1 MHASIKTRRAGPGL
15 SGEDWWTAFELE
27 WPRPAYR
34 ILAHPEGRWAAR
46 WQAVP
51 ERHVRLGQPPPPAP
65 WAWARHE
72 APVDDSVYGRLSA
85 WSSPPAGETVSVF
98 TLGWPAGGLFVPA
111 EPSTPL
117 RPYRPLPIAAKIL
130 VDAQDVA
137 PDDPAALLRFV
148 NRWGRLGV
156 GISGD
161 EAFEADGVVR
171 TGECLRE
178 LIGWVAT
185 LHALQH
191 KRPTTA
197 TWPALAALFRDKLG
211 GVQFGAQPA
220 RQGLVPLFP
229 LRRLLD
235 ALYLELWGLATG
247 AKRLRQCRRCAHF
260 FIRGREDQI
269 FCTGRCARLW
279 HVKRWKQRARQQRSR
294 RRHQREGS

>member
-1 MHASIKTRRAGPGL
+1 MHASIKTRRTGPGL
-15 SGEDWWTAFELE
+15 SGEDWWKAFELA
-27 WPRPAYR
+27 WPRPTYR
-34 ILAHPEGRWAAR
+34 IVAHPEGRWEALWRAL
-46 WQAVP
+46 P
-51 ERHVRLGQPPPPAP
+51 ERHVRMGQPTPTAP

-72 APVDDSVYGRLSA
+72 APVDDSVYGPLSA
-85 WSSPPAGETVSVF
+85 LSSSPAGETISVF

-117 RPYRPLPIAAKIL
+117 RPYRPLPIAGEIL
-130 VDAQDVA
+130 LDAQDVA
-137 PDDPAALLRFV
+137 PTDAEALLGFV

-156 GISGD
+156 GIPGH
-161 EAFEADGVVR
+161 EAFEADGIVR

-178 LIGWVAT
+178 LVGWFAT
-185 LHALQH
+185 LHALQR

-247 AKRLRQCRRCAHF
+247 AKRLRQCRRCLHF

-279 HVKRWKQRARQQRSR
+279 HVKRWKKKQRRQQQRQR
-294 RRHQREGS
+294 RILEAS

>member
-1 MHASIKTRRAGPGL
+1 MHASIKTRRVGPGL

-27 WPRPAYR
+27 WPRPVYR
-34 ILAHPEGRWAAR
+34 ILEHPEGRWEALWR
-46 WQAVP
+46 AVP
-51 ERHVRLGQPPPPAP
+51 ERHVRIGQPTPPAP

-72 APVDDSVYGRLSA
+72 ARVDDSVYGSLSA
-85 WSSPPAGETVSVF
+85 LSSPPAGETVSVF
-98 TLGWPAGGLFVPA
+98 TLGWPGGGLFVPA
-111 EPSTPL
+111 EPSTPP

-130 VDAQDVA
+130 LDAQDVA
-137 PDDPAALLRFV
+137 LDDPEALRGFV

-156 GISGD
+156 GIPGD
-161 EAFEADGVVR
+161 DAFAADGVVR

-178 LIGWVAT
+178 LVGWFAT
-185 LHALQH
+185 LHALQQ
-191 KRPTTA
+191 KQPTPA
-197 TWPALAALFRDKLG
+197 TWPAFADLFRDKLG

-247 AKRLRQCRRCAHF
+247 AKRLRHCPRCAHF

-279 HVKRWKQRARQQRSR
+279 HVKRWKQRSRQQRRSR
-294 RRHQREGS
+294 RHREGS

>member
-1 MHASIKTRRAGPGL
+1 MRASIKTRRAGPGL
-15 SGEDWWTAFELE
+15 SGEDWWKAFELE

-34 ILAHPEGRWAAR
+34 ILERPEGRWESR
-46 WQAVP
+46 WRDVP
-51 ERHVRLGQPPPPAP
+51 ERRVRMGQPTPPAP
-65 WAWARHE
+65 WGWARHE
-72 APVDDSVYGRLSA
+72 GPLEDSVYGPLSA
-85 WSSPPAGETVSVF
+85 LSSPPVGETVSVF

-111 EPSTPL
+111 ETSAAPRT
-117 RPYRPLPIAAKIL
+117 YRPLPVAAKIL
-130 VDAQDVA
+130 LDAQEVA
-137 PDDPAALLRFV
+137 LDDPEALRGFV

-156 GISGD
+156 GIPGD
-161 EAFEADGVVR
+161 DAFAADGVVR
-171 TGECLRE
+171 TGEYLRE
-178 LIGWVAT
+178 LVGQFTT

-191 KRPTTA
+191 KQPTTA
-197 TWPALAALFRDKLG
+197 TWPAFAALFQDKLG

-279 HVKRWKQRARQQRSR
+279 HVKRWKQRARQQRKSR
-294 RRHQREGS
+294 RHREGS

>member
-1 MHASIKTRRAGPGL
+1 MRASIKTRRLGPGL

-34 ILAHPEGRWAAR
+34 ILAHPEGRWEALWRAL
-46 WQAVP
+46 P
-51 ERHVRLGQPPPPAP
+51 ERHVRMGQPTPPAP

-72 APVDDSVYGRLSA
+72 ALVDDSIYGPLSA
-85 WSSPPAGETVSVF
+85 LSSPPAGDTVSVF

-111 EPSTPL
+111 EPSTPP

-130 VDAQDVA
+130 LDAQDVT
-137 PDDPAALLRFV
+137 PDDPEALLRFV
-148 NRWGRLGV
+148 K
-156 GISGD
+156 D
-161 EAFEADGVVR
+161 EAFAADAVVR

-178 LIGWVAT
+178 LVGWVAT
-185 LHALQH
+185 LHALQQ
-191 KRPTTA
+191 KQPTTA
-197 TWPALAALFRDKLG
+197 TWPAFAALFRDKLG

-247 AKRLRQCRRCAHF
+247 AKRLRHCPRCAHF

-279 HVKRWKQRARQQRSR
+279 HVKRWKQRARQQRRSR
-294 RRHQREGS
+294 RHREGS